1 MNVLFIFVYPLLA
14 LCTVIQCS
22 AYCAQSLKH
31 LKNGNLCIQY
41 FIYLL
46 FFLFYVVPIV
56 SQTIFVGYEYEVFW
70 RANDAMMD
78 FVSNIEYLAF
88 VSIFSYFIMKSSKKD
103 AKMQNSSIEINHSIT
118 RFGSLAVVFSF
129 VLTIALS
136 GIEVLIGGYGYAY
149 INSEVVNL
157 NESVVGIGIIGYL
170 IVLGNLRFVSRT
182 KIIFLTTI
190 VFCFFWIVGKRY
202 IIAETM
208 IMIICVLGTT
218 KYISGKKMV
227 QYLVVAGAILLPL
240 CFLYGLLFKENV
252 TSFLDYFNVD
262 FSRQYT
268 LVYQFYCDRIGR
280 DISINPYDGIA
291 YLLTFFIPR
300 ILWFEKPY
308 PFVNYL
314 TLSLVGQDYVE
325 FESAGWATTCSIF
338 SDLYDSLSI
347 LGLVLGI
354 MMFLK
359 MFKRINKE
367 KRTHY
372 KILWIYVTIKL
383 LTVQISST
391 VLQIT
396 SMLILV
402 FFVDKLFRNYVRI
415 DIPNTGNYPIRV
427 GKSR

>member
-1 MNVLFIFVYPLLA
+1 M
-14 LCTVIQCS
+14 
-22 AYCAQSLKH
+22 
-31 LKNGNLCIQY
+31 
-41 FIYLL
+41 
-46 FFLFYVVPIV
+46 
-56 SQTIFVGYEYEVFW
+56 IFVGYEYEVFW
-70 RANDAMMD
+70 RANDAMKD

-103 AKMQNSSIEINHSIT
+103 VKMQNSSIEINHSIT

-157 NESVVGIGIIGYL
+157 NESVVGTGIIGYL

-182 KIIFLTTI
+182 KILFLTII

-208 IMIICVLGTT
+208 IMIICVLGIT

-227 QYLVVAGAILLPL
+227 QYLVVSGAFLLPL
-240 CFLYGLLFKENV
+240 CFLYGLLFKENT

-280 DISINPYDGIA
+280 DISINSYDGIT
-291 YLLTFFIPR
+291 YLLTFFVPR
-300 ILWFEKPY
+300 VLWIEKPY

-338 SDLYDSLSI
+338 SDLYDSFSI
-347 LGLVLGI
+347 LGLALGI
-354 MMFLK
+354 MLFLK
-359 MFKRINKE
+359 IFKKINKE

-372 KILWIYVTIKL
+372 KILWIYVTVKL

-391 VLQIT
+391 ILQIT
-396 SMLILV
+396 AMLILV
-402 FFVDKLFRNYVRI
+402 FLVDKLFRNYVRI
-415 DIPNTGNYPIRV
+415 DIPNTGNYPMRV
-427 GKSR
+427 EKSR

>member
-46 FFLFYVVPIV
+46 FFLFYVVPVI
-56 SQTIFVGYEYEVFW
+56 SQIIFVGYEYEVFW
-70 RANDAMMD
+70 RANDAMKD

-103 AKMQNSSIEINHSIT
+103 MKMQNSSIEINHSIT

-182 KIIFLTTI
+182 KIVFLTII

-280 DISINPYDGIA
+280 DISINPYDGVT

-367 KRTHY
+367 KKRIIRFCGY
-372 KILWIYVTIKL
+372 IL
-383 LTVQISST
+383 QSNS
-391 VLQIT
+391 
-396 SMLILV
+396 
-402 FFVDKLFRNYVRI
+402 
-415 DIPNTGNYPIRV
+415 
-427 GKSR
+427 

>member
-1 MNVLFIFVYPLLA
+1 MDVLFVFVYPLLA

-22 AYCAQSLKH
+22 VYCVQSLKH
-31 LKNGNLCIQY
+31 LKNGNVCIQY

-46 FFLFYVVPIV
+46 FFLFYIAPII
-56 SQTIFVGYEYEVFW
+56 SQMIFVGYEYEVFW
-70 RANDAMMD
+70 RANDAMKD

-88 VSIFSYFIMKSSKKD
+88 VLTFSYFIMKSSKKD
-103 AKMQNSSIEINHSIT
+103 VKMQNTCIEINHSIT
-118 RFGSLAVVFSF
+118 RFGSLVVVFCF
-129 VLTIALS
+129 ILTIALS

-149 INSEVVNL
+149 INNEVVSL
-157 NESVVGIGIIGYL
+157 NEGVIGAGIIGYL

-182 KIIFLTTI
+182 KIVFLTII
-190 VFCFFWIVGKRY
+190 VFCFFWIEGKRA

-208 IMIICVLGTT
+208 ILIICVLGIT

-227 QYLVVAGAILLPL
+227 QYVVVACAVLLPL
-240 CFLYGLLFKENV
+240 CFLYGLLFKENT

-280 DISINPYDGIA
+280 DISINPYDGIV
-291 YLLTFFIPR
+291 YLLTFFVPR

-314 TLSLVGQDYVE
+314 TLSLVGQDFVE

-347 LGLVLGI
+347 LGLALGI
-354 MMFLK
+354 VMFLK
-359 MFKRINKE
+359 MFKKVNNE
-367 KRTHY
+367 KRAHY
-372 KILWIYVTIKL
+372 KIMWLYIIVRL
-383 LTVQISST
+383 LTVQISSAI
-391 VLQIT
+391 LQIT
-396 SMLILV
+396 VMLILV
-402 FFVDKLFRNYVRI
+402 FLVDKLFKNYVRI
-415 DIPNTGNYPIRV
+415 DIPNTGNCRIRV
-427 GKSR
+427 GKSG